1 MVDFMPPSSNKP
13 SINEFGQV
21 THGIYTYE
29 DAKKDIAEIDQKK
42 ILLTTQTVMATL
54 DARKAEIN
62 NNPFVGMNSTKN
74 FAAIGI
80 RYRNPPD
87 PLNNKYKF
95 FTSFSRTNNLSPNHG
110 ERLAWD
116 MAERWLE
123 KDKAINVRHI
133 AIHTER
139 SPCNKPRNE
148 TSRKEYCAEFFKQKF
163 KEPFLADIPI
173 DLTYTVDRKLDNQ
186 PGFKTSEFIS
196 LELKDRLNKVGVF
209 VDPPT
214 PQAISTTTTSTDFTT
229 RLQNLEPF
237 YQQQQQLESQNKTK
251 RMIKKNI

>member
-123 KDKAINVRHI
+123 NF
-133 AIHTER
+133 
-139 SPCNKPRNE
+139 PC
-148 TSRKEYCAEFFKQKF
+148 
-163 KEPFLADIPI
+163 
-173 DLTYTVDRKLDNQ
+173 
-186 PGFKTSEFIS
+186 S
-196 LELKDRLNKVGVF
+196 LKG
-209 VDPPT
+209 
-214 PQAISTTTTSTDFTT
+214 IC
-229 RLQNLEPF
+229 
-237 YQQQQQLESQNKTK
+237 
-251 RMIKKNI
+251 